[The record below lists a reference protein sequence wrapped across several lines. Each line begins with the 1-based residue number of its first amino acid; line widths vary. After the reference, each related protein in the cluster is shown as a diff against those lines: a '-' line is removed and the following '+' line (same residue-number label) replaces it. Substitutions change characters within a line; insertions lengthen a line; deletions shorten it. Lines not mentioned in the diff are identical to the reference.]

1 MGIILIIAI
10 GISTV
15 YFIRWVNNRF
25 DGWLK
30 HTGTNRLKFH
40 LIEKSK
46 IIIIIVIAIVSLF
59 LCLIAATFDYS
70 LIFDKL

>member
-15 YFIRWVNNRF
+15 YFIRWINIRF
-25 DGWLK
+25 EVWLK
-30 HTGTNRLKFH
+30 HAGANQLKFH

-46 IIIIIVIAIVSLF
+46 VVVIIIIAIIALF